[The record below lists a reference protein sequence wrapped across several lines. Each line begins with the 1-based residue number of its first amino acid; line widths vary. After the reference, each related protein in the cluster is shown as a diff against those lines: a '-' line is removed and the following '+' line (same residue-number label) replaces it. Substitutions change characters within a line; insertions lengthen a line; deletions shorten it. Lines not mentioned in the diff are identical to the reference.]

1 MWPRTPLLRLRLLV
15 TSQSITQ
22 CYSELL
28 HENTSPCWSR
38 CCYCSDNNTLYT
50 KIKIKKK
57 LKQFNLI
64 KNLQWTCITN
74 VNGDHFYQ
82 VLRGENCECL
92 SQKPNLH
99 WTPQRSDSPQGQQF
113 LLLHSGFNIVYMSWL
128 LLPFS
133 QSLFQICQKTAVTAS
148 NTSGP
153 GPQLSFSYYLCP
165 FVSPLFLF
173 LFLLLVSS
181 PPCAAVTHLENQD
194 MDWPAFDKAW
204 LIISSLY

>member
-1 MWPRTPLLRLRLLV
+1 MWVMWPRTPLLRLRLLV

-74 VNGDHFYQ
+74 VNGDNFYQ
-82 VLRGENCECL
+82 VLRGENCE
-92 SQKPNLH
+92 SHKNQ
-99 WTPQRSDSPQGQQF
+99 TYTG
-113 LLLHSGFNIVYMSWL
+113 LHSVPTHPRVNSFFCFILVLTSFTCRDCCSL
-128 LLPFS
+128 LVNLCFKFAKKQPSQHPTRLDLDLSSAFPIISVLLFLPS
-133 QSLFQICQKTAVTAS
+133 SS
-148 NTSGP
+148 S
-153 GPQLSFSYYLCP
+153 SSSSS
-165 FVSPLFLF
+165 SPLLRV
-173 LFLLLVSS
+173 L
-181 PPCAAVTHLENQD
+181 Q
-194 MDWPAFDKAW
+194 WPT
-204 LIISSLY
+204 